1 MTALDASSP
10 RRRRPRA
17 RRRFRRGAVALPPF
31 AHAAEELLVLKLSAK
46 DGKFEPLTLEV
57 PAGKR
62 FKIEI
67 SNDGKGPMEFE
78 SKDLK
83 QEKVLA
89 AGAKSSVVINAL
101 KPGTYVFFDEYHRT
115 PPRARS
121 SRSSPRPAGS
131 PFMGNALFIIWR
143 ESAEAML
150 VVGILY
156 AWLTK
161 QPD

>member
-1 MTALDASSP
+1 MIASKKLVIPGIPALAAGFAAALLLAS
-10 RRRRPRA
+10 
-17 RRRFRRGAVALPPF
+17 PF

-46 DGKFEPLTLEV
+46 DGKFEPLTLEA

-101 KPGTYVFFDEYHRT
+101 KPGTYVFFDEH
-115 PPRARS
+115 
-121 SRSSPRPAGS
+121 
-131 PFMGNALFIIWR
+131 
-143 ESAEAML
+143 
-150 VVGILY
+150 
-156 AWLTK
+156 K
-161 QPD
+161 PDAPKGKIVAK

>member
-1 MTALDASSP
+1 MTTP
-10 RRRRPRA
+10 RRCTAGRIQRGSTLLAAAAVFVLLTTFARA
-17 RRRFRRGAVALPPF
+17 ADDLPVF
-31 AHAAEELLVLKLSAK
+31 KLSAR
-46 DGKFEPLTLEV
+46 DGKFEPLTIEV

-101 KPGTYVFFDEYHRT
+101 KPGTYVFFDEHH
-115 PPRARS
+115 P
-121 SRSSPRPAGS
+121 
-131 PFMGNALFIIWR
+131 
-143 ESAEAML
+143 EAPKGKI
-150 VVGILY
+150 V
-156 AWLTK
+156 AK
-161 QPD
+161 

>member
-1 MTALDASSP
+1 MVVSKRLVVPGAGALA
-10 RRRRPRA
+10 A
-17 RRRFRRGAVALPPF
+17 AFAAALLLATPL
-31 AHAAEELLVLKLSAK
+31 AYAAEELLVLKLSAK
-46 DGKFEPLTLEV
+46 DGKFEPLKLEA

-101 KPGTYVFFDEYHRT
+101 KPGTYVFFDEYH
-115 PPRARS
+115 P
-121 SRSSPRPAGS
+121 
-131 PFMGNALFIIWR
+131 
-143 ESAEAML
+143 EAPKGQI
-150 VVGILY
+150 VV
-156 AWLTK
+156 K
-161 QPD
+161 

>member
-1 MTALDASSP
+1 MTTQ
-10 RRRRPRA
+10 RRSAPQHA
-17 RRRFRRGAVALPPF
+17 RRRLGAGLAVGAALIALSSPF
-31 AHAAEELLVLKLSAK
+31 AFAAEELLVLKLSAT
-46 DGKFEPLTLEV
+46 DGKFEPLKLEV

-101 KPGTYVFFDEYHRT
+101 KPGTYVFFDEYH
-115 PPRARS
+115 P
-121 SRSSPRPAGS
+121 
-131 PFMGNALFIIWR
+131 
-143 ESAEAML
+143 EAPKGQI
-150 VVGILY
+150 V
-156 AWLTK
+156 AK
-161 QPD
+161 

>member
-1 MTALDASSP
+1 MCPT
-10 RRRRPRA
+10 
-17 RRRFRRGAVALPPF
+17 RRRFRTAAIVAAAFLALSSPF
-31 AHAAEELLVLKLSAK
+31 ALAAEELLVLKLSAR
-46 DGKFEPLTLEV
+46 DGKFEPQKLEV

-101 KPGTYVFFDEYHRT
+101 KPGTYVFFDEYH
-115 PPRARS
+115 P
-121 SRSSPRPAGS
+121 
-131 PFMGNALFIIWR
+131 
-143 ESAEAML
+143 EATKGQI
-150 VVGILY
+150 VV
-156 AWLTK
+156 K
-161 QPD
+161 

>member
-1 MTALDASSP
+1 MTIRTHAM
-10 RRRRPRA
+10 RPTH
-17 RRRFRRGAVALPPF
+17 RRFGTAAIVGAAFLALSPPF
-31 AHAAEELLVLKLSAK
+31 ALAAEELLVLKLSAR
-46 DGKFEPLTLEV
+46 DGKFEPQKLEV

-101 KPGTYVFFDEYHRT
+101 KPGHVRLL
-115 PPRARS
+115 RRV
-121 SRSSPRPAGS
+121 SPGS
-131 PFMGNALFIIWR
+131 PQGPDRR
-143 ESAEAML
+143 EMTRRHRSDAHH
-150 VVGILY
+150 G
-156 AWLTK
+156 
-161 QPD
+161 

>member
-1 MTALDASSP
+1 MTTRNRHPLA
-10 RRRRPRA
+10 RHA
-17 RRRFRRGAVALPPF
+17 RRRFGAAAIAGVAIVALYSPF
-31 AHAAEELLVLKLSAK
+31 ALAAEEMLVLKLSAK
-46 DGKFEPLTLEV
+46 DGKFEPLKLEV

-101 KPGTYVFFDEYHRT
+101 KPGTYVFFDEYH
-115 PPRARS
+115 P
-121 SRSSPRPAGS
+121 
-131 PFMGNALFIIWR
+131 
-143 ESAEAML
+143 EAPKGQI
-150 VVGILY
+150 V
-156 AWLTK
+156 AK
-161 QPD
+161 

>member
-1 MTALDASSP
+1 MTTSNP
-10 RRRRPRA
+10 RRVPGRRPA
-17 RRRFRRGAVALPPF
+17 IASISCTAIIALF
-31 AHAAEELLVLKLSAK
+31 ATFAQAADELLVVKVSAR

-89 AGAKSSVVINAL
+89 AGAKSSLVINPL
-101 KPGTYVFFDEYHRT
+101 KPGTYVFFDEYHMDA
-115 PPRARS
+115 PKGQIVA
-121 SRSSPRPAGS
+121 
-131 PFMGNALFIIWR
+131 
-143 ESAEAML
+143 
-150 VVGILY
+150 
-156 AWLTK
+156 K
-161 QPD
+161 